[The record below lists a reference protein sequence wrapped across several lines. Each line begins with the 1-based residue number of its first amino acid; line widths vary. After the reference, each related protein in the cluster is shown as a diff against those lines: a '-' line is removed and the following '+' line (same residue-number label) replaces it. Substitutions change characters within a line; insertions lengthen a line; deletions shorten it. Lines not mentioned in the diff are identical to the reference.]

1 MTTKD
6 IEVYNKKINI
16 INEEITV
23 TEIAKHPEKYGT
35 FIIGEIIDYNNRI
48 FKGNKIFDNI
58 FRTDGITAT
67 LIFVN
72 KKENKYTKKIED
84 KIDEKDL
91 KLQEIEKEGIKK
103 SKKKKKKNEE
113 KELML
118 ENLTDKQI
126 KYIIENCIVIGDDPG
141 KRFLATLAA
150 RKVNLNMEEIKIMG
164 KNNKD
169 DDKEFIITQY
179 SSKRW
184 RNEVSGK
191 RILQNI
197 KNGNNKEENKEIKKI
212 EEKLSKVSSR
222 TLNQKEFMK
231 YIELRVENENKLRK
245 YYENRIFRKYKFTK
259 YINKKK
265 EESKFIRE
273 IRQKYLGLTK
283 KEEISMEKKKLNKEK
298 NKKIKK

>member
-1 MTTKD
+1 
-6 IEVYNKKINI
+6 
-16 INEEITV
+16 
-23 TEIAKHPEKYGT
+23 
-35 FIIGEIIDYNNRI
+35 
-48 FKGNKIFDNI
+48 
-58 FRTDGITAT
+58 
-67 LIFVN
+67 
-72 KKENKYTKKIED
+72 
-84 KIDEKDL
+84 
-91 KLQEIEKEGIKK
+91 
-103 SKKKKKKNEE
+103 
-113 KELML
+113 ML

-265 EESKFIRE
+265 EEGKFIRE